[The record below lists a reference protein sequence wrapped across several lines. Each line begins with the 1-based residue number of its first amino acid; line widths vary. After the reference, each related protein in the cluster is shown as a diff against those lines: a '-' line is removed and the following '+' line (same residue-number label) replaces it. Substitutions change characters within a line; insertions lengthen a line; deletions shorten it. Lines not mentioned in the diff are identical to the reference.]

1 MPENKAGIWTFY
13 ILAAVLAAI
22 LLAGYFLRHTF
33 SALLTSLALAYLLN
47 PVLKYLEKR
56 GFDRFTAL
64 ALMYGMA
71 ILAGMFTSF
80 LLLPYL
86 LHQAE
91 ALINSLPR
99 DIQNIR
105 TAMDNW
111 KLRITPYYAGDEG
124 TWLIEQAEESL
135 ATLTRELS
143 GTGYNQIKGVLFGLF
158 DLVLAPIL
166 VFLILYYKEFFKD
179 VIKRMIPL
187 SERSHLT
194 ELGRKINRSLERFII
209 GMLLDCL
216 AVGLLTVAAL
226 YLLDIEFPVLNGLFA
241 GFASIVP
248 FLGVLVAI
256 IPAAFIGYAKSG
268 DLSIIPKVSV
278 AYFFIYVIIEGNLI
292 KPLVMRRALRLNPLA
307 VIFAVMAMGELLGF
321 WGIVLAIPLA
331 AVVKICIDE
340 LRELFIGQGH
350 DHGNRNKIGRKL

>member
-71 ILAGMFTSF
+71 ILA
-80 LLLPYL
+80 
-86 LHQAE
+86 
-91 ALINSLPR
+91 
-99 DIQNIR
+99 
-105 TAMDNW
+105 
-111 KLRITPYYAGDEG
+111 
-124 TWLIEQAEESL
+124 
-135 ATLTRELS
+135 
-143 GTGYNQIKGVLFGLF
+143 
-158 DLVLAPIL
+158 
-166 VFLILYYKEFFKD
+166 
-179 VIKRMIPL
+179 RMIPL

-194 ELGRKINRSLERFII
+194 KLGRKINRSLERFII

-216 AVGLLTVAAL
+216 MVGLLTVAAL
-226 YLLDIEFPVLNGLFA
+226 YLLGIEFPVLNGLFA

-307 VIFAVMAMGELLGF
+307 VIFA
-321 WGIVLAIPLA
+321 
-331 AVVKICIDE
+331 
-340 LRELFIGQGH
+340 
-350 DHGNRNKIGRKL
+350 

>member
-143 GTGYNQIKGVLFGLF
+143 GTGYN
-158 DLVLAPIL
+158 
-166 VFLILYYKEFFKD
+166 
-179 VIKRMIPL
+179 RMIPL

-321 WGIVLAIPLA
+321 WGIILAIPLA
-331 AVVKICIDE
+331 AVVKICVDE
-340 LRELFIGQGH
+340 LRELFIGQGRE
-350 DHGNRNKIGRKL
+350 HGNRKI